1 MQLLDFSAH
10 VKGDTWGLEAKLHLV
25 ASQIRSGREVFIT
38 FLQKE

>member
-10 VKGDTWGLEAKLHLV
+10 VKRELWRLEATLHLV
-25 ASQIRSGREVFIT
+25 AIQTRCDREVFTT